1 MCHDQTAPP
10 PATASVD
17 EPLLRAREVAERLN
31 LHVSTIYRLADSGQ
45 IRAHRLGEGRLRK
58 RGLRI
63 PESAVTEYLTASKI
77 TTAAEAA

>member
-1 MCHDQTAPP
+1 MCHDQTGPP
-10 PATASVD
+10 PVIAPVD
-17 EPLLRAREVAERLN
+17 EPMLRAREVAERLR

-63 PESAVTEYLTASKI
+63 PESAVIEYLDASLI
-77 TTAAEAA
+77 TPAADAA